1 MMFQEKYNIVNR
13 NQDECGCVNSSSIKI
28 MLLLGSD
35 STNYI
40 RVYFANYT
48 RLLTED
54 ETTETKI
61 LHFIHS
67 FFRH

>member
-13 NQDECGCVNSSSIKI
+13 NQDECGCVNFKI
-28 MLLLGSD
+28 ILLFGSD
-35 STNYI
+35 STNFI

-67 FFRH
+67 FF